1 MTFNAAQVRLYLF
14 AGLLF
19 AIWLGMLLLGAGNL
33 DRDVLL
39 ALHADNERS
48 LANAALW
55 LTTLGNWWTVV
66 PITLAGATWL
76 FYKRRTWAAATLLI
90 CSFGGR
96 LLVIMQK
103 DYFARM
109 RPEEHLRMV
118 EVHYM
123 SFPSGHATN
132 AIVAYFALALLLFED
147 PHKRRVAVA
156 CTLVVA
162 LLIGLSRLVL
172 GVHWPSDVIAGWS
185 FGLLWVGL
193 VFAIFRH
200 RLKPETA
207 RLTAV
212 RR

>member
-1 MTFNAAQVRLYLF
+1 MTVNAAQVRPFLF
-14 AGLLF
+14 AALLF
-19 AIWLGMLLLGAGNL
+19 ATWLAMLLLGAGNV

-39 ALHADNERS
+39 ALHADNERA
-48 LANAALW
+48 LANAAIW
-55 LTTLGNWWTVV
+55 LTKLGDWWTVV
-66 PITLAGATWL
+66 PITLAGVAWL
-76 FYKRRTWAAATLLI
+76 FFKRRPWAAVALLA

-96 LLVIMQK
+96 VLVILQK

-123 SFPSGHATN
+123 SFPSGHAAN
-132 AIVAYFALALLLFED
+132 SIVAYFAMALLLFED
-147 PHKRRVAVA
+147 QDQRRIVVA
-156 CTLVVA
+156 CTLVLA

-193 VFAIFRH
+193 VFAILH
-200 RLKPETA
+200 QRLQPQH
-207 RLTAV
+207 LSD
-212 RR
+212 

>member
-1 MTFNAAQVRLYLF
+1 MTVNAAQVRPYLF
-14 AGLLF
+14 AALLF
-19 AIWLGMLLLGAGNL
+19 ATWLAMLLLGAGNV

-39 ALHADNERS
+39 ALHADNERA
-48 LANAALW
+48 LANAAIW
-55 LTTLGNWWTVV
+55 LTKLGDWWTVV
-66 PITLAGATWL
+66 PITLAGAAWL
-76 FYKRRTWAAATLLI
+76 FFKRRPWAAIALLV

-96 LLVIMQK
+96 VLVILQK

-123 SFPSGHATN
+123 SFPSGHAAN
-132 AIVAYFALALLLFED
+132 SIVAYFAMALLLFED
-147 PHKRRVAVA
+147 QNQRRIVVA
-156 CTLVVA
+156 CTLVLA

-193 VFAIFRH
+193 VFAILH
-200 RLKPETA
+200 QRLQPQH
-207 RLTAV
+207 LSD
-212 RR
+212 